1 MVDGRIDERAPFIGT
16 YRMRL
21 LVRILALLAC
31 TLLAV
36 PPAAA
41 DDYATV
47 LIDRPLTLQPQM
59 LQLEA
64 AASLTHDAAAAAPA
78 PSNTEALQFAAD
90 YGILHHLQAGAVV
103 DVQVSP
109 SSRFARGLV
118 SGQYQLLTFAAFRLD
133 LGAQRVDSGNLDFAF
148 GVGLPLHLKLT
159 DTLALVSSRPYAYG
173 AEDDLFSVRA
183 GSNGSISELR
193 LPVGILYQVS
203 PYLAVVGRSGI
214 RNQGSAYFVP
224 FGADV
229 TVSASRLDFGVT
241 FDLAGQVSPSNGS
254 GYFDLLTVR
263 GFAQLRI

>member
-1 MVDGRIDERAPFIGT
+1 
-16 YRMRL
+16 MRL
-21 LVRILALLAC
+21 LVRTLALLAC
-31 TLLAV
+31 MLLAV

-41 DDYATV
+41 DDYSTV
-47 LIDRPLTLQPQM
+47 LIDRPLTLQPQT

-64 AASLTHDAAAAAPA
+64 AGALTHDSAAAAPA

-109 SSRFARGLV
+109 SSQFERGLV
-118 SGQYQLLTFAAFRLD
+118 SGQYQLLNFAAFRLD
-133 LGAQRVDSGNLDFAF
+133 LGAQRVDSGSLYFAF
-148 GVGLPLHLKLT
+148 GVGLPLRLKLT

-183 GSNGSISELR
+183 GSSTISELR
-193 LPVGILYQVS
+193 LPVGVLYQVN

-214 RNQGSAYFVP
+214 RNQGSAYYVP

-229 TVSASRLDFGVT
+229 TVSVSRLDLGVT
-241 FDLAGQVSPSNGS
+241 FDLAGQVSPDNGS

-263 GFAQLRI
+263 GFAQVRI